1 MTAQDRITELEARQS
16 VLIAD
21 YDRLMRVLQTVA
33 QELTAIHLELT
44 RLKET
49 GHSQ

>member
-16 VLIAD
+16 VLMTD

-33 QELTAIHLELT
+33 QELTEIHVELT
-44 RLKET
+44 RLKE
-49 GHSQ
+49 GSHV

>member
-1 MTAQDRITELEARQS
+1 MTAQDRITELEARQA

-33 QELTAIHLELT
+33 QELTEIHVELT
-44 RLKET
+44 RLREANS
-49 GHSQ
+49 SQ